1 MKLELQNIGGFTGVH
16 GFELKKGINR
26 ITAPNAKGKS
36 SLLRGLQ
43 CLASDSDD
51 MGVFRDSLNDDSDS
65 GYVKLDS
72 GYSRNLTRVN
82 DAVRVNTSADHTF
95 FDENSEW
102 RNAEKIAFFTP
113 KSRVV
118 LEIDQNAFDVLRFV
132 NSISGAEVVGADIR
146 RKEAQL
152 EEKKRELEMYIEN
165 LKGAQRLDAEIKT
178 MRGDIQ
184 RLQGEVQELESEIA
198 KETGTMDLKKVGED
212 IAAKKQEIRD
222 LEERLRS
229 REGEVKRY
237 RDQYEKTH
245 ALYERLKEEIDDF
258 EQRSET
264 ESVEDFTEKIQ
275 VHERRKKD
283 LKTGK
288 DMLDDLWGVVD
299 KAYKIFGESEHV
311 IPDRVKEDPL
321 ITGAYDLLGNP
332 GECPVCGGD
341 AVLGSLDTRRKELR
355 ERATDLS
362 KEMRGEDEQV
372 KAIKTERDELQ
383 RKKDES
389 NSKRRERDI
398 AKREAEAHLNELN
411 KDKDLK
417 DKITDEIAER
427 DHERKRLEDE
437 YRDAAKTAST
447 ESKDHLN
454 ELRKKVGAFET
465 EIRNNQK
472 EIDRLTA
479 VIPDYKVGEP
489 LEEYAKKKEQGLGR
503 LRSEIEEL
511 KDEWEHEV
519 FGAVDLFNK
528 NINDIYKAMGFTT
541 FRKIEITKNLVRD
554 RLNSLDVKVE
564 HESGKVQSLSSLSK
578 AEQLT
583 LGIVFQI
590 SAKENYIP
598 DFPFFVIDD
607 NMNTF
612 DPDRSESIM
621 KYLSDKAEYVLVSEP
636 VPPSEQGEL
645 AIRYGSG

>member
-16 GFELKKGINR
+16 EFELKKGINR

-43 CLASDSDD
+43 CLANDSDD

-65 GYVKLDS
+65 GYVKLDNE
-72 GYSRNLTRVN
+72 YSRNLTRVN
-82 DAVRVNTSADHTF
+82 DVVRANASADHTF
-95 FDENSEW
+95 CDENSEW

-146 RKEAQL
+146 RKENQL
-152 EEKKRELEMYIEN
+152 EGMKRELEMYIEN

-178 MRGDIQ
+178 MRGDIR
-184 RLQGEVQELESEIA
+184 RLQEEVQELESEIA
-198 KETGTMDLKKVGED
+198 KETGSMDLRMVGED

-264 ESVEDFTEKIQ
+264 ERVEDFTTAKIQ

-283 LKTGK
+283 LKMQK

-299 KAYKIFGESEHV
+299 KAYKIFGESECV
-311 IPDRVKEDPL
+311 IPEWARESPL
-321 ITGAYDLLGNP
+321 SNKTYELLGKP
-332 GECPVCGGD
+332 EKCPVCGGD
-341 AVLGSLDTRRKELR
+341 IVLDVLDNRRRELR
-355 ERATDLS
+355 EHATDLS
-362 KEMRGEDEQV
+362 KEMRGEDEQI
-372 KAIKTERDELQ
+372 KTIKTERDELQ
-383 RKKDES
+383 RKKDEI
-389 NSKRRERDI
+389 NSKRRERDK
-398 AKREAEAHLNELN
+398 AKRDSEAHLTELK
-411 KDKDLK
+411 KDTDLSNR
-417 DKITDEIAER
+417 ISDEIVEKKY
-427 DHERKRLEDE
+427 ELKRLYED
-437 YRDAAKTAST
+437 YKAAAMIAHT
-447 ESKDHLN
+447 EIKDRLN
-454 ELRKKVGAFET
+454 ELRKKIGGFET

-479 VIPDYKVGEP
+479 VISDYKVGEP
-489 LEEYAKKKEQGLGR
+489 LEKYAKKKEHGLGR

-528 NINDIYKAMGFTT
+528 NINDIYRAMGFTT
-541 FRKIEITKNLVRD
+541 FHNIEITKNVVQD
-554 RLNSLDVKVE
+554 RLNSLDMIVKRVNGKKQLL
-564 HESGKVQSLSSLSK
+564 SGLNQT
-578 AEQLT
+578 EQLT
-583 LGIVFQI
+583 IGLVFRI
-590 SAKENYIP
+590 AAKNTYIP

-607 NMNTF
+607 NMKTY
-612 DPDRSESIM
+612 DPEQYDSIVRYLESIV
-621 KYLSDKAEYVLVSEP
+621 EYVLVS
-636 VPPSEQGEL
+636 QL
-645 AIRYGSG
+645 

>member
-1 MKLELQNIGGFTGVH
+1 M
-16 GFELKKGINR
+16 
-26 ITAPNAKGKS
+26 
-36 SLLRGLQ
+36 
-43 CLASDSDD
+43 
-51 MGVFRDSLNDDSDS
+51 
-65 GYVKLDS
+65 
-72 GYSRNLTRVN
+72 
-82 DAVRVNTSADHTF
+82 
-95 FDENSEW
+95 
-102 RNAEKIAFFTP
+102 
-113 KSRVV
+113 V

-132 NSISGAEVVGADIR
+132 NSISGSEVVRSDIS
-146 RKEAQL
+146 RKENQL
-152 EEKKRELEMYIEN
+152 EGMKRELEMYIEN
-165 LKGAQRLDAEIKT
+165 LKGAQRLDSEIKT

-184 RLQGEVQELESEIA
+184 RLQEEVQELESEIA
-198 KETGTMDLKKVGED
+198 KEIGIKDFTKIGED
-212 IAAKKQEIRD
+212 ICAKKQEI
-222 LEERLRS
+222 LYFEERLRR

-245 ALYERLKEEIDDF
+245 TLYERLKRDIDDF
-258 EQRSET
+258 EQRFET
-264 ESVEDFTEKIQ
+264 KSIEDFTGKIQ

-283 LKTGK
+283 LKVQK
-288 DMLDDLWGVVD
+288 DLLDDLWGVVD
-299 KAYKIFGESEHV
+299 KAYKIFGESERV
-311 IPDRVKEDPL
+311 ILERARDSPL
-321 ITGAYDLLGNP
+321 FSKTYELLGNP
-332 GECPVCGGD
+332 GECPVCGGNV
-341 AVLGSLDTRRKELR
+341 VLELLDKRRRELREHATDISVAMHREGEYTKSVKADRKELR
-355 ERATDLS
+355 EKR
-362 KEMRGEDEQV
+362 EV
-372 KAIKTERDELQ
+372 I
-383 RKKDES
+383 

-411 KDKDLK
+411 KYKDIS
-417 DKITDEIAER
+417 DEINDEIAER
-427 DHERKRLEDE
+427 EHERKRLEDD
-437 YRDAAKTAST
+437 YKSAAMIAST

-454 ELRKKVGAFET
+454 ELRKKIEAFET
-465 EIRNNQK
+465 EIGNNQK
-472 EIDRLTA
+472 EIDRLTS
-479 VIPDYKVGEP
+479 VIPDYPIGAP
-489 LEEYAKKKEQGLGR
+489 LEKYAKKKEQGLGR

-645 AIRYGSG
+645 AIRYGSS

>member
-16 GFELKKGINR
+16 EFELKKGINR

-65 GYVKLDS
+65 GYVKLDNE
-72 GYSRNLTRVN
+72 YSRNLTRVN
-82 DAVRVNTSADHTF
+82 DAVRVNTSADHAF
-95 FDENSEW
+95 VDENSEW

-165 LKGAQRLDAEIKT
+165 LKGAQRLDSEIKT
-178 MRGDIQ
+178 MRGNIQ
-184 RLQGEVQELESEIA
+184 RLQEEVQELESEIA
-198 KETGTMDLKKVGED
+198 KETGTMDLTKVGED

-237 RDQYEKTH
+237 SDQYDKTH
-245 ALYERLKEEIDDF
+245 ALYERLTKEIDDF
-258 EQRSET
+258 EQRPET
-264 ESVEDFTEKIQ
+264 EIIEDFTEKIQ

-283 LKTGK
+283 LKTGR
-288 DMLDDLWGVVD
+288 DMLDDLQGVVD

-311 IPDRVKEDPL
+311 TPDRTKDDSLL
-321 ITGAYDLLGNP
+321 IDAYGLLGKP
-332 GECPVCGGD
+332 GKCPVCGGN
-341 AVLGSLDTRRKELR
+341 AVLESLDTRRKELR
-355 ERATDLS
+355 ERVTDLA
-362 KEMRGEDEQV
+362 KAMRSEDEDIKV
-372 KAIKTERDELQ
+372 IKADRDELY
-383 RKKDES
+383 KNAYEI
-389 NSKRRERDI
+389 NSKRRERDT
-398 AKREAEAHLNELN
+398 AKRDSEAHLNELK
-411 KDKDLK
+411 KDTDLSNR
-417 DKITDEIAER
+417 IRNEIAER
-427 DHERKRLEDE
+427 ERERKRLEDE
-437 YRDAAKTAST
+437 YKDAAKTART
-447 ESKDHLN
+447 ESNDHLN
-454 ELRKKVGAFET
+454 ELRKKIGGFET

-479 VIPDYKVGEP
+479 VISDYKVGEP
-489 LEEYAKKKEQGLGR
+489 FEEYAKKKGQGLGR
-503 LRSEIEEL
+503 LRSEIEEM

-528 NINDIYKAMGFTT
+528 NINDIYRAMGFTT
-541 FRKIEITKNLVRD
+541 FHNIEITKNMVRD
-554 RLNSLDVKVE
+554 RLNSLDVIVKRDNGKKQLL
-564 HESGKVQSLSSLSK
+564 SGLNQT
-578 AEQLT
+578 EQLT
-583 LGIVFQI
+583 IGLVFRI
-590 SAKENYIP
+590 AAKNTYIP

-607 NMNTF
+607 NMKTY
-612 DPDRSESIM
+612 DPEQYDSIVRYLESIV
-621 KYLSDKAEYVLVSEP
+621 EYVLISQLVSRSKQE
-636 VPPSEQGEL
+636 GL